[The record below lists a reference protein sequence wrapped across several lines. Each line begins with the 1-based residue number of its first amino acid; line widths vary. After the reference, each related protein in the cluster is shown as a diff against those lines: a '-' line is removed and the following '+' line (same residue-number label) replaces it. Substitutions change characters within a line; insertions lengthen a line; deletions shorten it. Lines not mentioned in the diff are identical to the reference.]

1 MNGDIYKTCLESD
14 TQKHLEKLPRTESE
28 TQHSDDA
35 PYHRR
40 RNVLGVREK
49 ILPGNLA
56 SKLIW

>member
-14 TQKHLEKLPRTESE
+14 TQKHLEKLPWAESE
-28 TQHSDDA
+28 TQYSDGA

-40 RNVLGVREK
+40 RNVLEVREK